1 VKLIIITLLHYH
13 FIALLSHLFKP
24 VIIYN
29 GSEVTSDFSSLYKET
44 EEGLRFQKSI
54 HASDIVI
61 RSSTRLLAILDGI
74 TYLLFLGTFKNT

>member
-1 VKLIIITLLHYH
+1 VKLIGESYCFTYYH

-29 GSEVTSDFSSLYKET
+29 GSEVTSNFSSLYKET

-61 RSSTRLLAILDGI
+61 RSSTRLLAILDGKG
-74 TYLLFLGTFKNT
+74 LLDLQ